1 MSPRS
6 PFAFDWVFE
15 HAEVR
20 PEAPAVGTPQHGWTS
35 YAALAGLL
43 RALSSKL
50 ADEGVGPSR
59 FVVQAAPAGAVSVAA
74 SLAAQTLGAGA
85 VDVNREIGRDALGE
99 ILRQTEARVAVIAGR
114 DVALWA
120 ELGRSAGLEHLLVVH
135 PSRPTERMEAVL
147 GGLRWTWVPESGEF
161 THSSAAP
168 GPVRNAPARAHA
180 HAPALLIYT
189 SGSTGVPRG
198 VLQTHANVD
207 ANTRAICRYLELGP
221 EDRAMAT
228 LPLFYCYGK
237 SVVQTHL
244 CVGGSVFFDHRF
256 MYPRVVMEAI
266 REQRCTN
273 FAGVPLT
280 FESLRRQVDLSTVDL
295 QTLRFVTQ
303 AGGAMHPDTVRWA
316 RQAFAPAKLFVM
328 YGQTEATARLTYL
341 PPERSEEKRGS
352 VGRALDN
359 VELCVVDDQ
368 RRPVATG
375 TVGNVVARGPSI
387 TPGYFQAPEETAAIL
402 RDGWLWTGDLGRLDE
417 EDFLFLAGRTKEF
430 LKLAGNRVSALEI
443 EEVLA
448 VHPAVHEVAVV
459 AAHDPNGEEQA
470 LAFVVPRPDGSAD
483 EHELRRHCRE
493 LLPAFKV
500 PKYVRFTRS
509 LPRTATGKVAKAELQ
524 EWVRRDKSLLEERAA
539 AGLGAE
545 GQRAV
550 GTAD

>member
-1 MSPRS
+1 MNALS

-15 HAEVR
+15 HAEAR
-20 PEAPAVGTPQHGWTS
+20 PEAPAFGTPQHGWTS
-35 YAALAGLL
+35 YARLAALVRSLA
-43 RALSSKL
+43 AKL
-50 ADEGVGPSR
+50 AEEGVGGSG
-59 FVVQAAPAGAVSVAA
+59 FVIQAAPSNAVAVAA
-74 SLAAQTLGAGA
+74 SLAAQALGAGA
-85 VDVNREIGRDALGE
+85 VDVNRELGREALLE
-99 ILRQTEARVAVIAGR
+99 ILRQTEARTAIVAGR

-120 ELGRSAGLEHLLVVH
+120 ELGRVAGLQHLLIVH

-147 GGLRWTWVPESGEF
+147 AGLRWTWIPEAGDFSCDGAVPEF
-161 THSSAAP
+161 
-168 GPVRNAPARAHA
+168 VRRE

-198 VLQTHANVD
+198 VVQTHANID

-266 REQRCTN
+266 GEQQCTN

-280 FESLRRQVDLSTVDL
+280 FESLRRHVDLSTLKLD
-295 QTLRFVTQ
+295 TLRFVTQ
-303 AGGAMHPDTVRWA
+303 AGGAMHPDTIAWA

-341 PPERSEEKRGS
+341 PPERAEEKRGS
-352 VGRALDN
+352 VGRALHN
-359 VELCVVDDQ
+359 LEVRVVDEGAK
-368 RRPVATG
+368 PVATG
-375 TVGNVVARGPSI
+375 AVGNVVARGPSI
-387 TPGYFQAPEETAAIL
+387 TPGYFRAPEETAAIL
-402 RDGWLWTGDLGRLDE
+402 RDGWLWTGDLGRLDDE
-417 EDFLFLAGRTKEF
+417 GFLFLAGRTKEF

-443 EEVLA
+443 EEVLGR
-448 VHPAVHEVAVV
+448 HPAVHEVAVV
-459 AAHDPNGEEQA
+459 GTHDPDGEEQA
-470 LAFVVPRPDGSAD
+470 LAFVVSAPESSPD
-483 EHELRRHCRE
+483 EHALRRHCRE
-493 LLPAFKV
+493 QLPAFKV

-509 LPRTATGKVAKAELQ
+509 LPRTASGKVAKAELQ
-524 EWVRRDKSLLEERAA
+524 EWIRRDTSILEERAD
-539 AGLGAE
+539 AGLGTE

-550 GTAD
+550 GTSD

>member
-1 MSPRS
+1 M
-6 PFAFDWVFE
+6 
-15 HAEVR
+15 
-20 PEAPAVGTPQHGWTS
+20 S
-35 YAALAGLL
+35 YARFAGLIQSL
-43 RALSSKL
+43 AVKL
-50 ADEGVGPSR
+50 AEEGVGASG
-59 FVVQAAPAGAVSVAA
+59 FVLQAAPASAVAVAA
-74 SLAAQTLGAGA
+74 SLATQALGAGA
-85 VDVNREIGRDALGE
+85 VDVNRELGREALLE
-99 ILRQTEARVAVIAGR
+99 ILRQTEARVAVVAGR

-120 ELGRSAGLEHLLVVH
+120 ELGRHVGLQHLLIVH
-135 PSRPTERMEAVL
+135 PSGPTERMEAVL
-147 GGLRWTWVPESGEF
+147 AGLRWTWIPENGDFSHAGAETGF
-161 THSSAAP
+161 
-168 GPVRNAPARAHA
+168 VRQE

-198 VLQTHANVD
+198 VVQTHANID

-280 FESLRRQVDLSTVDL
+280 FESVRRQVELSTVDL
-295 QTLRFVTQ
+295 GPLRFVTQ

-341 PPERSEEKRGS
+341 PPERAEEKRGS

-359 VELCVVDDQ
+359 LELRVVDDQ
-368 RRPVATG
+368 GQPVTNGA
-375 TVGNVVARGPSI
+375 VGHVVARGPSI
-387 TPGYFQAPEETAAIL
+387 TPGYFRAPEETAAIL
-402 RDGWLWTGDLGRLDE
+402 RDGWLWTGDLGSLDDE
-417 EDFLFLAGRTKEF
+417 GFLFLAGRTKEF

-443 EEVLA
+443 EEILA
-448 VHPAVHEVAVV
+448 RHPAVHEVAVV
-459 AAHDPNGEEQA
+459 GTHDPDGEEQA
-470 LAFVVPRPDGSAD
+470 LAFVVPAPESSPD
-483 EHELRRHCRE
+483 EHALRRHCRE
-493 LLPAFKV
+493 QLPAFKV
-500 PKYVRFTRS
+500 PKYVRFIRS
-509 LPRTATGKVAKAELQ
+509 LPRTSTGKVAKAELQ
-524 EWVRRDKSLLEERAA
+524 EWIRRDTTLLEERAA

-550 GTAD
+550 GTAE